1 MLSSRLT
8 GRGTRLRAAR
18 QVALLL
24 TAALSL
30 SLSGGGS
37 TASVGPGASGSVP
50 DTALVSARSA
60 TFGST
65 AASSSPS
72 EVSAARKHPKR
83 KHKKRKK
90 HRHHVKAKHKHKKAK
105 AKPKAKPRAAASM
118 PAAPASNP
126 TNPLAG
132 RPWGV
137 YQGAGDAAW
146 KPYVNATGAQKA
158 ALAKIALRPKAKWF
172 GAWIPNNQIAAKV
185 KDYVANSQAGNPN
198 ALVQLAVF
206 RMVPW
211 EHEACTRLPTTAEQ
225 SSYRQWIDRFASA
238 IGTAHTAIILQ
249 PDGPFALCAPGGS
262 KLPSSLIAYSSRVFS
277 ALPNTSVYIDAG
289 AADWPAPGSQGG
301 AAKAAQLL
309 VDAGV
314 RYARGFALN
323 STHYS
328 STNLEV
334 ARGAEIISLL
344 SARGMPGKHFVVNT
358 SSSGHPFT
366 FGSYTGPDPDD
377 AFVCKSKQEPVATTC
392 VTLGIPP
399 TSDVANPAWRMWAST
414 NTLARGYV
422 DGYLWFGRPWL
433 HRQADPFVLSRALQ
447 LVASTPY

>member
-1 MLSSRLT
+1 VPRPVGILLS
-8 GRGTRLRAAR
+8 AALALS
-18 QVALLL
+18 VSGCGATDPVGPPAPFSVTNAALLGAR
-24 TAALSL
+24 TPAGAA
-30 SLSGGGS
+30 
-37 TASVGPGASGSVP
+37 TTTRA
-50 DTALVSARSA
+50 SARVEA
-60 TFGST
+60 P
-65 AASSSPS
+65 AR
-72 EVSAARKHPKR
+72 RKHR
-83 KHKKRKK
+83 KHKKRR
-90 HRHHVKAKHKHKKAK
+90 RHHRRHHPVT
-105 AKPKAKPRAAASM
+105 AAPQTVASM
-118 PAAPASNP
+118 PPAPSSNP

-137 YQGAGDAAW
+137 YKGAGEAAW
-146 KPYVNATGAQKA
+146 KPYVNATGANRA

-172 GAWIPNNQIAAKV
+172 GSWIPNNQIAGKV
-185 KDYVANSQAGNPN
+185 KDYVANSQAGNPD
-198 ALVQLAVF
+198 ALVQMAVF

-211 EHEACTRLPTTAEQ
+211 EHEACTRLPSAAEQ
-225 SSYRQWIDRFASA
+225 ESYRQWVDQFATG
-238 IGTAHTAIILQ
+238 IGSAHTAIIVQ

-277 ALPNTSVYIDAG
+277 ALPHTSVYIDAG
-289 AADWPAPGSQGG
+289 AADWPAPGRQGG
-301 AAKAAQLL
+301 AGMAAKLL

-334 ARGAEIISLL
+334 ARGSAIIGLL
-344 SARGMPGKHFVVNT
+344 AAQGLPGKHFVVNT
-358 SSSGHPFT
+358 SSNGHPFS
-366 FGSYTGPDPDD
+366 FGAYTGPDDND
-377 AFVCKSKQEPVATTC
+377 AFVCRSRTEPVATTC

-399 TSDVANPAWRMWAST
+399 TADVANPQWRMSGAT

-433 HRQADPFVLSRALQ
+433 YRQADPFVLSRALQ